1 MSDKPNIVFIIT
13 DQQRYDTINAFGFAY
28 MDTPNLDQLAR
39 EGVYLTSCFAAAAS
53 CVPARA
59 SLFNCYYPHT
69 TGVVHNAA
77 TWRHSWAENL
87 AEAGYECVSL
97 GKMHTQPMDA
107 PAGFHTRM
115 IVENKDRSMAKRGRD
130 FVDEW
135 DKAIASANFQKPGL
149 PSYRLLNDYAD
160 RLGAFEWPLPRE
172 LHADVFVGGLA
183 LDWIERRSTRE
194 KPFFL
199 QIGFPGPHPPYDP
212 PAEEAQPYMARDLAI
227 RDVAP
232 GDIESQPLPF
242 QQLVRKHVEG
252 DHDAVRHKVDSS
264 REERQRQRAYYLANV
279 TMIDR
284 EVGRIVDALEAAGA
298 LDDTILVFTSD
309 HGDMLGDHGHS
320 QKWTMYEQ
328 VIRLPLIIWSKN
340 GFGRSG
346 PVEAMAQHMDIAPT
360 LFDLAG
366 VEYPASWE
374 ARSFA
379 PALSDPSFEG
389 RDAVYCE
396 QGRDVVFRF
405 SDFVSMVRTCRWKY
419 VHFLEGAAGQLFDL
433 DNDPWEERNLWDSP
447 DHAAQRREMHDRLTH
462 WRLTSGYETR
472 DWTEQWR

>member
-1 MSDKPNIVFIIT
+1 MSKKPNIVFIIT
-13 DQQRYDTINAFGFAY
+13 DQQRYDTIAAFGY
-28 MDTPNLDQLAR
+28 PHVDTPNLDRLAR

-59 SLFNCYYPHT
+59 SLFTGYYPHT
-69 TGVVHNAA
+69 TGVIHNAA
-77 TWRHSWAENL
+77 TWRHSWVEDLSA
-87 AEAGYECVSL
+87 AGYDCVNI

-115 IVENKDRSMAKRGRD
+115 IVENKDRSMAKRGRE

-135 DKAIASANFQKPGL
+135 DKAIAGASYEKPGL
-149 PSYRLLNDYAD
+149 PSYSLLNDYAD

-183 LDWIERRSTRE
+183 LDWIERKASPE

-199 QIGFPGPHPPYDP
+199 QVGFPGPHPPYDP
-212 PAEEAQPYMARDLAI
+212 PREEAEPYLSRDLDI

-232 GDIESQPLPF
+232 GDIESQPLAF
-242 QQLVRKHVEG
+242 RQLVQKHVEG
-252 DHDAVRHKVDSS
+252 DHDSVRHKVAAPNA
-264 REERQRQRAYYLANV
+264 ERHRQRAYYLANV

-284 EVGRIVDALEAAGA
+284 EVGRIVDALERAGV

-328 VIRLPLIIWSKN
+328 VIRLPLILWSKA
-340 GFGRSG
+340 GFARSG
-346 PVEAMAQHMDIAPT
+346 PVDAMAQHMDIAAT

-366 VEYPASWE
+366 IEAPGSWE

-379 PALSDPSFEG
+379 PALSDPAFTG

-405 SDFVSMVRTCRWKY
+405 ADFVSMARTRQWKY
-419 VHFLEGAAGQLFDL
+419 VHFLDGAAGQLFDL
-433 DNDPWEERNLWDSP
+433 EADPFEETNLWASAE
-447 DHAAQRREMHDRLTH
+447 HESVRAAMHERLSH

-472 DWTEQWR
+472 DWTERWR

>member
-1 MSDKPNIVFIIT
+1 MPSRPNIVFIIT
-13 DQQRYDTINAFGFAY
+13 DQQRYDTINALGFPHV
-28 MDTPNLDQLAR
+28 DTPNLDRMAR

-59 SLFNCYYPHT
+59 SLFTGYYPHT
-69 TGVVHNAA
+69 TGVVDNAS
-77 TWRHSWAENL
+77 TWRHSWIENL
-87 AEAGYECVSL
+87 AEAGYECVNM

-135 DKAIASANFQKPGL
+135 DKAIAKANFEKPGL
-149 PSYRLLNDYAD
+149 PSYSLLNDYAD
-160 RLGAFEWPLPRE
+160 RLGAFEWPLPKE
-172 LHADVFVGGLA
+172 LHADTFVGGLA
-183 LDWIERRSTRE
+183 IDWIERKASG

-199 QIGFPGPHPPYDP
+199 QVGFPGPHPPYDP
-212 PAEEAQPYMARDLAI
+212 PAEEAEPYLDRDLGI
-227 RDVAP
+227 RPVAA
-232 GDIESQPLPF
+232 GDIESQPIPF

-252 DHDAVRHKVDSS
+252 DHDAVRHKVDSTG
-264 REERQRQRAYYLANV
+264 EERHRQRAYYLANV

-284 EVGRIVDALEAAGA
+284 EVGRILDALEAAGV
-298 LDDTILVFTSD
+298 LDDTIVVFTSD

-328 VIRLPLIIWSKN
+328 VIRLPLIMWSKK
-340 GFGRSG
+340 GFGRTG
-346 PVEAMAQHMDIAPT
+346 AINPLIQHMDIAAT

-366 VEYPASWE
+366 VDAPASWE

-379 PALSDPSFEG
+379 PALRGEAYEE

-405 SDFVSMVRTCRWKY
+405 SDFVSMVRTRRWKY
-419 VHFLEGAAGQLFDL
+419 VHFLDGSAGQLFDL
-433 DNDPWEERNLWDSP
+433 ESDPFEETNLWHSA
-447 DHAAQRREMHDRLTH
+447 DHADRRREMHDRLTT
-462 WRLTSGYETR
+462 WRLQSGYETR
-472 DWTEQWR
+472 EWTEHWR